1 MSSATRIEVRYP
13 TRRALLASARNE
25 GGALSLLVP
34 VSTVLPVGS
43 MVLLEIKVERTELV
57 FELEGTVRLQS
68 RQGLGIFFTGHA
80 KRGAAQMLAT
90 CAGRSADSG
99 TQLDS
104 RHDVDVRCRVSLGST
119 RVKAWLKDVSTTG
132 AFIGDVA
139 FAGVRTGSELTIQ
152 IEPFLGLFG
161 GRVVK
166 ARVIWIGEK
175 HGVQGMGVR
184 FLDATAEMRESLKRH
199 YLTGTASR

>member
-1 MSSATRIEVRYP
+1 MSSATRIEVKYQ

-25 GGALSLLVP
+25 GGVLSLLVP
-34 VSTVLPVGS
+34 VTKPLPVGAA
-43 MVLLEIKVERTELV
+43 VLLEIKIERTELV

-80 KRGAAQMLAT
+80 KRAAAQMLAT
-90 CAGRSADSG
+90 CAGRSADAG

-104 RHDVDVRCRVSLGST
+104 RHEVDVRCRVSLGSSK
-119 RVKAWLKDVSTTG
+119 VKAWLKDVSSTG
-132 AFIGDVA
+132 AFIGDLAVP
-139 FAGVRTGSELTIQ
+139 GVRSGNELTIQ

-166 ARVIWIGEK
+166 ARVIWVGEK
-175 HGVQGMGVR
+175 HGVHGMGVR
-184 FLDATAEMRESLKRH
+184 FLDATAEVRESLRSH
-199 YLTGTASR
+199 YLAKTAR